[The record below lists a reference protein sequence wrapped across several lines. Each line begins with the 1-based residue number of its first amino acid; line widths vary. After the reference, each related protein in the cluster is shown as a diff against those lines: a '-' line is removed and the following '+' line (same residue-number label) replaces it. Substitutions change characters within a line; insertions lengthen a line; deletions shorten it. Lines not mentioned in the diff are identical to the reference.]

1 MKITTYT
8 YNEKDAAEVMAEN
21 VSLQD
26 ATEQLKSG
34 EIHFYQIE
42 DSGFFIE
49 ITLSNTDELITN
61 GHGKI

>member
-42 DSGFFIE
+42 EDGFSRTLRLAGYFISR
-49 ITLSNTDELITN
+49 TKCLR
-61 GHGKI
+61 